1 MKIGIIG
8 SGPVGQ
14 TLAKAFKAEGY
25 GVMLGTRDLS
35 KEDVNTFSKE
45 NEIKAGTFN
54 DVAKYGDIIVL
65 CTKGSA
71 AENAL
76 TLAGADNLS
85 GKIII
90 DTTNPIADGPP
101 ENGVLKFSTDI
112 NRSMMED
119 LQAIFAD
126 AKFIKAFNSVGNLLM
141 YKPKLQGEKPSMF
154 ICGND
159 ADAKKIVAQ
168 ISEKFGWDTEDMG
181 MAEAARAIEPLC
193 MLWCIPGFLQN
204 DWMHAFKVL
213 RP

>member
-90 DTTNPIADGPP
+90 DATNPIADAPP

-119 LQAIFAD
+119 LQAKFAD
-126 AKFIKAFNSVGNLLM
+126 AKFVKAFNSIGNLLM
-141 YKPKLQGEKPSMF
+141 YKPKLRGGKPSMF

-159 ADAKKIVAQ
+159 AGAKKAITE
-168 ISEKFGWDTEDMG
+168 ILEKFGWDTEDMG
-181 MAEAARAIEPLC
+181 KAEAARAIEPLC